1 MRPRPQR
8 LPRASACALAA
19 ALLLAAGLPA
29 PASAGAPPRTSLDV
43 VDAARAEGTVV
54 VYATT
59 DGAAA
64 APLLRDFAALYPE
77 ITVEYHHLY
86 STELHRRFLA
96 ESRSGASA
104 DVLWSS
110 AMDLQIKLAND
121 GHALDYRS
129 AESDALPA
137 WSTWHDEAYGTTY
150 EPLGYAYDR
159 RALSAREVPATHREL
174 ARLLRAN
181 AARFRGKIGA
191 YDPERS
197 GIGCLLLTQDSR
209 LDPAFDET
217 LRAYA
222 DVALRGYH
230 STIPMLDAV
239 ASGRLTV
246 AIDVIGSYARERQ
259 HLDPNVGLVYPS
271 DYTLVLSRIAL
282 IARNAAHPSAA
293 RVFLDYLLSQRGQE
307 IASAAGLG
315 TVRADVAA
323 PADAPGGPRA
333 HPAALRPI
341 PVRPSVLVYL
351 DDANRQAFL
360 RRWRRALEGK

>member
-1 MRPRPQR
+1 MR
-8 LPRASACALAA
+8 ALAA
-19 ALLLAAGLPA
+19 ALILAVAGPA
-29 PASAGAPPRTSLDV
+29 AAAAPPRTSLDV
-43 VDAARAEGTVV
+43 IEAARAEGVVV
-54 VYATT
+54 VYSTT
-59 DGAAA
+59 DAAA
-64 APLLRDFAALYPE
+64 ARPLLDDFSALYPE
-77 ITVEYHHLY
+77 IRVEYRHLY
-86 STELHRRFLA
+86 SSELYRRFLA
-96 ESRSGASA
+96 ESRSGTSA

-150 EPLGYAYDR
+150 EPVGFAYDR
-159 RALSAREVPATHREL
+159 RALTAEEVPRTHRAL
-174 ARLLRAN
+174 ARLLRAS
-181 AARFRGKIGA
+181 AGRFRGKVGA

-222 DVALRGYH
+222 GVALRGYH

-239 ASGRLTV
+239 ASGDLAV
-246 AIDVIGSYARERQ
+246 AVDVIGSYARERQ
-259 HLDPNVGLVYPS
+259 QRDPHVGLVYPS

-282 IARNAAHPSAA
+282 IARSAAHPAAA
-293 RVFLDYLLSQRGQE
+293 RVFLDYLLSRRGQE
-307 IASAAGLG
+307 IARAAGLG
-315 TVRADVAA
+315 SVRADVAA
-323 PADAPGGPRA
+323 PAGAPAARA
-333 HPAALRPI
+333 HAAALRPI
-341 PVRPSVLVYL
+341 AVRPSVLVYL

-360 RRWRRALEGK
+360 RRWRRALEGR